1 MDCFLASTPKSECSS
16 GCESGWTLY
25 LGSSFISSHSNRE
38 NGNFVDGKR
47 GFSEEKRSEEE
58 EEDLSMVSDASSG
71 PPHCSEEEDCMSNI
85 NDNNAARCFFHAG
98 DATLCKS
105 RSRKKQK
112 TLENHCRMKKAVR
125 EKSSLLDDTA
135 SSPVFEMDLPDV
147 SSDHYKVASR
157 KDFNLPNNH
166 GSAEMVLDFSQGYST
181 THFEEESSAYHLQD
195 QYGFFHSS
203 LSGNYLPENQWY
215 GSRGWQ
221 R

>member
-157 KDFNLPNNH
+157 VYTFFYIIPSSISSNFNARFIDQILTSIFDRHFTERFQPPQQ
-166 GSAEMVLDFSQGYST
+166 SWFS
-181 THFEEESSAYHLQD
+181 
-195 QYGFFHSS
+195 
-203 LSGNYLPENQWY
+203 
-215 GSRGWQ
+215 
-221 R
+221 